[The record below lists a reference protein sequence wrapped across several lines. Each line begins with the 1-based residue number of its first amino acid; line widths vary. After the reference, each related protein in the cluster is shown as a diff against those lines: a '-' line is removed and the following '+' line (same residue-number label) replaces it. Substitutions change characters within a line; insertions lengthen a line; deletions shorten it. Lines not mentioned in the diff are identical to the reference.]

1 MGTRKLTKEETT
13 ESQRLKALFEANKK
27 RLKLSQQAVGD
38 AMGISQAAVG
48 HYLNGR
54 NPLNL
59 SAAHH
64 FSELLECNISDFSP
78 RLAKELN
85 RYQSAIKDQAG
96 QYNLEDANQ
105 PLPTR
110 HAPIVSTII
119 AGSWGSA
126 VDIHPVGHGDGTE
139 PVPAGASAH
148 SFWMRVKG
156 DSMVSPVPGAESFPP
171 GTLVHVDPDKQWEYG
186 DYIVAKLDDSEEA
199 TFKQIVED
207 AGRKYLKPLN
217 SAYSLIAING
227 NCRIVGKVTE
237 YKRKL

>member
-1 MGTRKLTKEETT
+1 MGTRNLTPEETA
-13 ESQRLKALFEANKK
+13 ESQRLKAIFEAKK
-27 RLKLSQQAVGD
+27 KTLGLSQQAAGN

-59 SAAHH
+59 NAAHH
-64 FSELLECNISDFSP
+64 FAEILNCSINDFSP
-78 RLAKELN
+78 RLAAEAS
-85 RYQSAIKDQAG
+85 RYMLREPTGS
-96 QYNLEDANQ
+96 YNNLETATQ
-105 PLPTR
+105 PRQTR
-110 HAPIVSTII
+110 LAPIVSTIM

-126 VDIHPVGHGDGTE
+126 PDIHPVGHGEDYE
-139 PVPAGASAH
+139 PVPSGASDH

-156 DSMVSPVPGAESFPP
+156 DSMVSPIPAADSFPP
-171 GTLVHVDPDKQWEYG
+171 GTLVHVDPEMHWEYG
-186 DYIVAKLDDSEEA
+186 DYVVAKLDDSEEA

-207 AGRKYLKPLN
+207 AGRRYLKPLN
-217 SAYSLIAING
+217 NAYGLIAING